1 MNARFPRFP
10 RFLGFVTFGSLVLG
24 FSVPASGEIVFLTS
38 GRTMNI
44 AAHRYD
50 GEAVVLHLRSGGVM
64 RMPKALVDRV
74 GPDEVPWVEPSSIGS
89 PGSISSPGSVQ
100 EVQQVPQVPQVP
112 VLQVPAHV
120 EALIAK
126 AAKAHDVDA
135 NLVRAVIKVE
145 SAYKP
150 RARSHKGAMGLM
162 QLMPATAREY
172 GVRNAYDPAENIN
185 AGVKH
190 LKSLLDRFDVR
201 LAVAAYN
208 AGAGA
213 VQRYG
218 GVPPYRETRD
228 YVRKVLALA
237 GL

>member
-1 MNARFPRFP
+1 MRPLLSAVCF
-10 RFLGFVTFGSLVLG
+10 VLG
-24 FSVPASGEIVFLTS
+24 AGAVTHASAEIVFLTS
-38 GRTMNI
+38 GRTVNV
-44 AAHRYD
+44 ASHRFEGD
-50 GEAVVLHLRSGGVM
+50 TVVLALRSGGEM
-64 RMPKALVDRV
+64 RMPKAGVARV
-74 GPDEVPWVEPSSIGS
+74 GPDEVPWVPPVPEVPQGA
-89 PGSISSPGSVQ
+89 
-100 EVQQVPQVPQVP
+100 VQQVRVPVLVAH

-120 EALIAK
+120 DALIAK
-126 AAKAHDVDA
+126 AAARHAVDA

-145 SAYKP
+145 SAYKS

-213 VQRYG
+213 VQRHG
-218 GVPPYRETRD
+218 GIPPYRETRA
-228 YVRKVLALA
+228 YVDKVLSLA
-237 GL
+237 GFQ

>member
-1 MNARFPRFP
+1 MKKNVLRAMCSV
-10 RFLGFVTFGSLVLG
+10 LCAACVVLG
-24 FSVPASGEIVFLTS
+24 AGAVTPAAAEIVYLTS
-38 GRTMNI
+38 GRTVNV
-44 AAHRYD
+44 AGHRFEGD
-50 GEAVVLHLRSGGVM
+50 MVVLALRSGGEMVM
-64 RMPKALVDRV
+64 SRALVERV
-74 GPDEVPWVEPSSIGS
+74 APDEVPWVP
-89 PGSISSPGSVQ
+89 PVPRVPAGSV
-100 EVQQVPQVPQVP
+100 PHVP
-112 VLQVPAHV
+112 VPKVSVFDVPAQFD
-120 EALIAK
+120 ALITK
-126 AAKAHDVDA
+126 AAEKHAVDP

-145 SAYKP
+145 SAWKP
-150 RARSHKGAMGLM
+150 KARSHKGAMGLM

-190 LKSLLDRFDVR
+190 LRSLLDRFDVR

-228 YVRKVLALA
+228 YVRKVLSFA
-237 GL
+237 GLQ

>member
-1 MNARFPRFP
+1 MKS
-10 RFLGFVTFGSLVLG
+10 LGFACLLLG
-24 FSVPASGEIVFLTS
+24 FATPASAEIVYLTS
-38 GRTMNI
+38 GRTMNV
-44 AAHRYD
+44 AAHRFD
-50 GEAVVLHLRSGGVM
+50 GDAVVLHLRSGGAM
-64 RMPKALVDRV
+64 RMPKVLVDRV
-74 GPDEVPWVEPSSIGS
+74 GPDEVPWVPPVPVVPQSS
-89 PGSISSPGSVQ
+89 
-100 EVQQVPQVPQVP
+100 VQQVPQVLQVP
-112 VLQVPAHV
+112 VLAPAHV

-213 VQRYG
+213 VQRHG
-218 GVPPYRETRD
+218 GVPPYRETRE
-228 YVRKVLALA
+228 YVKKVLSLA

>member
-1 MNARFPRFP
+1 MMIARFTRFA
-10 RFLGFVTFGSLVLG
+10 VFGGVALAAGATPVSAEIVHLTTGRTVNVASHRIEGETIVLALRTGGEISMPKSLV
-24 FSVPASGEIVFLTS
+24 SRIS
-38 GRTMNI
+38 
-44 AAHRYD
+44 
-50 GEAVVLHLRSGGVM
+50 
-64 RMPKALVDRV
+64 
-74 GPDEVPWVEPSSIGS
+74 PDEVPWVDPYAIKPRKPIEPTGPVEPIVAAGS
-89 PGSISSPGSVQ
+89 ARADLPPTAYD
-100 EVQQVPQVPQVP
+100 
-112 VLQVPAHV
+112 VLI
-120 EALIAK
+120 EK
-126 AAKAHDVDA
+126 AAKVHDVDVK
-135 NLVRAVIKVE
+135 LVKAVIHVE

-213 VQRYG
+213 VERFNG
-218 GVPPYRETRD
+218 IPPYRETRD
-228 YVRKVLALA
+228 YVTKVLRLA
-237 GL
+237 GLR

>member
-1 MNARFPRFP
+1 MNLNRFV
-10 RFLGFVTFGSLVLG
+10 GFVGFGRFVGLACLVLG
-24 FSVPASGEIVFLTS
+24 FATPASAEIVFLTS
-38 GRTMNI
+38 GRTMNV

-50 GEAVVLHLRSGGVM
+50 GDAIVLHLRSGGVM
-64 RMPKALVDRV
+64 RLPKNLVEKV
-74 GPDEVPWVEPSSIGS
+74 GPDEVPWVEPSSSSSARSVGS
-89 PGSISSPGSVQ
+89 NGSVP
-100 EVQQVPQVPQVP
+100 VPAAAA

-120 EALIAK
+120 DALITK
-126 AAKAHDVDA
+126 AAEKHDVDA

-201 LAVAAYN
+201 LAIAAYN

-218 GVPPYRETRD
+218 GVPPYRETRE
-228 YVRKVLALA
+228 YVTKVLRLA

>member
-1 MNARFPRFP
+1 MNVRFPAFR
-10 RFLGFVTFGSLVLG
+10 RFLGFLAFGSMVLG
-24 FSVPASGEIVFLTS
+24 FAVPASAEIVFLTS
-38 GRTMNI
+38 GRTMNV

-50 GEAVVLHLRSGGVM
+50 GDAIVLHLRSGGVM
-64 RMPKALVDRV
+64 RLPKNLVEKV
-74 GPDEVPWVEPSSIGS
+74 GPDEVPWVEPSS
-89 PGSISSPGSVQ
+89 PGSARSVGSNGSVP
-100 EVQQVPQVPQVP
+100 VLAAAA

-120 EALIAK
+120 DALITK
-126 AAKAHDVDA
+126 AAEKHDVDA

-218 GVPPYRETRD
+218 GVPPYRETRE
-228 YVRKVLALA
+228 YVTKVLRLA

>member
-1 MNARFPRFP
+1 MMPVVPGARCGVLL
-10 RFLGFVTFGSLVLG
+10 LGAVLVLG
-24 FSVPASGEIVFLTS
+24 APAAASAEIVFLTS
-38 GRTMNI
+38 GRTVNV
-44 AAHRYD
+44 AAHRFD
-50 GEAVVLHLRSGGVM
+50 GDMVILSLRSGGEM
-64 RMPKALVDRV
+64 TMPKELIARIA
-74 GPDEVPWVEPSSIGS
+74 PDEVPWVPPVP
-89 PGSISSPGSVQ
+89 PGSTGSVQ
-100 EVQQVPQVPQVP
+100 PIQLVREVPFE
-112 VLQVPAHV
+112 VPAHV
-120 EALIAK
+120 DALIAK
-126 AAKAHDVDA
+126 AAAEHAVDP

-190 LKSLLDRFDVR
+190 LRSLLDRYEVR

-213 VQRYG
+213 VERYNG
-218 GVPPYRETRD
+218 IPPYRETRE
-228 YVRKVLALA
+228 YVRKVLSLA

>member
-1 MNARFPRFP
+1 MRFHGFHRV
-10 RFLGFVTFGSLVLG
+10 LGFLAFGSLVLG
-24 FSVPASGEIVFLTS
+24 FATPASAEIVFLTS

-50 GEAVVLHLRSGGVM
+50 GDAVVLHLRSGGVM
-64 RMPKALVDRV
+64 RMPKVLVDRV
-74 GPDEVPWVEPSSIGS
+74 EADEVPWVPWVPWVPPVPVVPQGS
-89 PGSISSPGSVQ
+89 
-100 EVQQVPQVPQVP
+100 VQQVPQLLQVP
-112 VLQVPAHV
+112 VLAPAHV
-120 EALIAK
+120 EALIAR

-218 GVPPYRETRD
+218 GVPPYRETRE
-228 YVRKVLALA
+228 YVRKVLSLA